1 MIQSYIQNAMAP
13 NVVVHRLTLLRH
25 IREVQDSNVGPE
37 TAYPEVFR
45 GISQS
50 LHMNVCIGP

>member
-13 NVVVHRLTLLRH
+13 NVVVDRLTLRR

-45 GISQS
+45 GLSQS